1 MQPVHYRTR
10 KAGVALANELS
21 LAAAPARFLGLAA
34 GRTLAVA
41 LSLAATLPASAL
53 AAQEA
58 SGPPASQHGTVAQT
72 VNRTTI
78 TAGYDRPVAR
88 GRVLFG
94 DDGLIAYDALWT
106 PGANRATWLEF
117 STDVEINGHP
127 VAAGRYSLWT
137 IPRSGPWTAILNRT
151 WDTHHAIYP
160 GDVDDALRL
169 DVSTEPA
176 AHMEA
181 LALYFPVVGP
191 YSTTLRVHWGTVS
204 FALQIEV
211 PR

>member
-10 KAGVALANELS
+10 KAGPVLAIALG
-21 LAAAPARFLGLAA
+21 LAASPARLLGLAA
-34 GRTLAVA
+34 GSPLAIA
-41 LSLAATLPASAL
+41 LGLAATLPANTL
-53 AAQEA
+53 AQEA
-58 SGPPASQHGTVAQT
+58 SGPPASQHATVAQT

-117 STDVEINGHP
+117 STDVEINGNSVP
-127 VAAGRYSLWT
+127 AGRYSLWT

-160 GDVDDALRL
+160 GDEDDALRL
-169 DVSTEPA
+169 DVSTEQGA
-176 AHMEA
+176 YMET

>member
-10 KAGVALANELS
+10 KAGPALAIALD
-21 LAAAPARFLGLAA
+21 LAASAARLLGLAA
-34 GRTLAVA
+34 GSPLAIA
-41 LSLAATLPASAL
+41 LGLAATLPANTL
-53 AAQEA
+53 AQEA
-58 SGPPASQHGTVAQT
+58 SGPPASQHATVAQT

-117 STDVEINGHP
+117 STDVEINGRP
-127 VAAGRYSLWT
+127 VPAGRYSLWT

-160 GDVDDALRL
+160 GDEDDALRL

>member
-1 MQPVHYRTR
+1 MQAVHYRTR
-10 KAGVALANELS
+10 KAGPALA
-21 LAAAPARFLGLAA
+21 FVLG
-34 GRTLAVA
+34 
-41 LSLAATLPASAL
+41 LAATLPANAP
-53 AAQEA
+53 AQEV
-58 SGPPASQHGTVAQT
+58 SGPPASQHGSVAQT

-127 VAAGRYSLWT
+127 VPAGRYSLWT

-160 GDVDDALRL
+160 GDEDDALRI
-169 DVSTEPA
+169 DISTEQG

-204 FALQIEV
+204 FALQIDV